1 MKKTPLYN
9 QHLQLEAKMV
19 DFGGFNMP
27 IQYKGISIEHQCVR
41 KDVGIFDVSHMGE
54 FFVQGNESTSFLNY
68 ICSNDINKIELDL
81 ASVTTPLNELNRFLG
96 GNVTTGRLGEWNLES
111 IVRDIMPSNSFDLQ
125 HQINPE
131 SRDLVDCAVTT
142 AEGIIVPI
150 DSKFYA
156 GQYQNYQDAKTS
168 TERKKILGNLRTEVL
183 SDATDISSKYLLR
196 NITSNYVILY
206 IPSEKLIDL
215 INQIEGLREESF
227 TEKNTLIMGPNTLAA
242 FLDMVRTGH
251 HYLKLNETA
260 SKVASVVRGIQ
271 KEFSNFDANTNSVL
285 KRLDGAVKDVQSLQT
300 RINVLGN
307 KLEKGAESLEDES

>member
-1 MKKTPLYN
+1 MINYLIFISLVLILGILIY
-9 QHLQLEAKMV
+9 LL
-19 DFGGFNMP
+19 FN
-27 IQYKGISIEHQCVR
+27 IKNGESINKG
-41 KDVGIFDVSHMGE
+41 
-54 FFVQGNESTSFLNY
+54 GNENIQSKL
-68 ICSNDINKIELDL
+68 IEVSNDINKIELDL

-111 IVRDIMPSNSFDLQ
+111 IVRDIMPNNSFDLQ

-131 SRDLVDCAVTT
+131 SRDLVDCAITT

>member
-1 MKKTPLYN
+1 MINYLIFISLVLILGILIY
-9 QHLQLEAKMV
+9 LL
-19 DFGGFNMP
+19 FN
-27 IQYKGISIEHQCVR
+27 IKNGESINKG
-41 KDVGIFDVSHMGE
+41 
-54 FFVQGNESTSFLNY
+54 GNENIQSKL
-68 ICSNDINKIELDL
+68 IEVSNDINKIELDL

-300 RINVLGN
+300 RINVLGS

>member
-1 MKKTPLYN
+1 MINYLIFISLVLILGILIY
-9 QHLQLEAKMV
+9 LL
-19 DFGGFNMP
+19 FN
-27 IQYKGISIEHQCVR
+27 IKNGESINKG
-41 KDVGIFDVSHMGE
+41 
-54 FFVQGNESTSFLNY
+54 GNENIQSKL
-68 ICSNDINKIELDL
+68 IEVSNDINKIELDL

-111 IVRDIMPSNSFDLQ
+111 IVRDIMPNNSFDLQ

-156 GQYQNYQDAKTS
+156 GQYQNYQNAKTG

-215 INQIEGLREESF
+215 VNQIEGLREESF

>member
-1 MKKTPLYN
+1 MINYLIFISLVLILGILIY
-9 QHLQLEAKMV
+9 LL
-19 DFGGFNMP
+19 FN
-27 IQYKGISIEHQCVR
+27 IKNGESISKG
-41 KDVGIFDVSHMGE
+41 
-54 FFVQGNESTSFLNY
+54 GNENIQSKL
-68 ICSNDINKIELDL
+68 IEVSNDINKIELDL

-111 IVRDIMPSNSFDLQ
+111 IVRDIMPNNSFDFQ

-156 GQYQNYQDAKTS
+156 GQYQNYQDAKTG

-183 SDATDISSKYLLR
+183 SDAADISSKYLLR

-227 TEKNTLIMGPNTLAA
+227 AERNTLIMGPNTLAA

-307 KLEKGAESLEDES
+307 KLEKGAESLDDES

>member
-1 MKKTPLYN
+1 MINYLIFISLVLILGILIY
-9 QHLQLEAKMV
+9 LL
-19 DFGGFNMP
+19 FN
-27 IQYKGISIEHQCVR
+27 IKNGESINKG
-41 KDVGIFDVSHMGE
+41 
-54 FFVQGNESTSFLNY
+54 GNENIQSKL
-68 ICSNDINKIELDL
+68 IEVSNDINKIELDL

-111 IVRDIMPSNSFDLQ
+111 IVRDIMPNNSFDLQ

-168 TERKKILGNLRTEVL
+168 TERKKILGNLRKEVL

-300 RINVLGN
+300 RLKVLGN

>member
-1 MKKTPLYN
+1 MINYLIFISLVLILGILIY
-9 QHLQLEAKMV
+9 LL
-19 DFGGFNMP
+19 FN
-27 IQYKGISIEHQCVR
+27 IKNGESVNKG
-41 KDVGIFDVSHMGE
+41 
-54 FFVQGNESTSFLNY
+54 GNENIQSKL
-68 ICSNDINKIELDL
+68 IEVSNDINKIELDL

-111 IVRDIMPSNSFDLQ
+111 IVRDIMPNNSFDLQ

-168 TERKKILGNLRTEVL
+168 TERKKILVNLRTEVL

-227 TEKNTLIMGPNTLAA
+227 TENNTLIMGPNTLAA

-300 RINVLGN
+300 RINVLGS
-307 KLEKGAESLEDES
+307 KLEKGAESLEDET

>member
-1 MKKTPLYN
+1 MINYLIFISLVLILGILIY
-9 QHLQLEAKMV
+9 LL
-19 DFGGFNMP
+19 FN
-27 IQYKGISIEHQCVR
+27 IKNGESINKG
-41 KDVGIFDVSHMGE
+41 
-54 FFVQGNESTSFLNY
+54 GNENIQSKL
-68 ICSNDINKIELDL
+68 IEVSNDINKIELDL

-111 IVRDIMPSNSFDLQ
+111 IVRDIMPNNSFDLQ

-156 GQYQNYQDAKTS
+156 GQYQKYQDAKTS

>member
-1 MKKTPLYN
+1 MINYLIFISLVLILGILIY
-9 QHLQLEAKMV
+9 LL
-19 DFGGFNMP
+19 FN
-27 IQYKGISIEHQCVR
+27 IKNGESINKG
-41 KDVGIFDVSHMGE
+41 
-54 FFVQGNESTSFLNY
+54 GNE
-68 ICSNDINKIELDL
+68 NKIELDL

-111 IVRDIMPSNSFDLQ
+111 IVRDIMPNNSFDLQ

>member
-1 MKKTPLYN
+1 MINYLIFISLVLILGILIY
-9 QHLQLEAKMV
+9 LL
-19 DFGGFNMP
+19 FN
-27 IQYKGISIEHQCVR
+27 IKNGESINKG
-41 KDVGIFDVSHMGE
+41 
-54 FFVQGNESTSFLNY
+54 GNENIQSKL
-68 ICSNDINKIELDL
+68 IEVSNDINKIELDL

-183 SDATDISSKYLLR
+183 SDATDISNKYLLR